1 MMKIQKNIDTI
12 FLKSNF
18 KNGMSI
24 LILLIIL
31 SVYKTFEIL
40 KNLKLTTQTLG
51 KRYP

>member
-1 MMKIQKNIDTI
+1 
-12 FLKSNF
+12 
-18 KNGMSI
+18 MSI

-40 KNLKLTTQTLG
+40 ENLKLTTQTLG